1 MNDDVLLELDQLQTY
16 FFTDI
21 GTARSVDGVTY
32 SIRRGRTLGVV
43 GESGCGKSVTALSI
57 MGLIPQPPGKI
68 VGGAIRFNGQD
79 LTKLSQEE
87 LRQMRGKDIAMI
99 FQEPMTSLNPVY
111 TVGDQITEGILVHED
126 IGPEA
131 ARARAIDLLAKVG
144 IPSPEI
150 RIDEYPHQMSGG
162 MRQRVMI
169 AMSLAC
175 SPQLLIAD
183 EPTTALD
190 VTIQAQILELMNRL
204 QEEMGMSI
212 LLITHDL
219 GVVAETCD
227 DVVVMYAGKV
237 VERADVFT
245 LFERPAHP
253 YTNALFESLPDL
265 ESEPGHLPTIPGMV
279 PSAVD
284 FPEGCRFRDRCS
296 YATEACVVQ
305 PEVTQLGDDHIA
317 ACHHLDAVQAAK
329 EGAS

>member
-1 MNDDVLLELDQLQTY
+1 VPKPLLEIRDLQTS
-16 FFTDI
+16 FDVE
-21 GTARSVDGVTY
+21 GRQATAVSEVSFDVNRNEF
-32 SIRRGRTLGVV
+32 LGIV
-43 GESGCGKSVTALSI
+43 GESGSGKSVTALSI
-57 MGLIPQPPGKI
+57 MRLIPDPPGHI
-68 VGGAIRFNGQD
+68 DSGTIHYEGRD
-79 LTKLSQEE
+79 LLALSYEE
-87 LRQMRGKDIAMI
+87 MRAVRGKDIAMI

-111 TVGDQITEGILVHED
+111 TVGNQITEGILVHED

-131 ARARAIDLLAKVG
+131 ARARAIELLAKVG
-144 IPSPEI
+144 MPSPET
-150 RIDEYPHQMSGG
+150 RVDEYPHQMSGG

-190 VTIQAQILELMNRL
+190 VTIQAQILELMNQL

-305 PEVTQLGDDHIA
+305 PETTQLGDNHVA
-317 ACHHLDAVQAAK
+317 ACHHLDAVQAAR
-329 EGAS
+329 EGTS

>member
-1 MNDDVLLELDQLQTY
+1 MNDDVLLELDNLQTY

-32 SIRRGRTLGVV
+32 SIRRGKTLGVV

-126 IGPEA
+126 IGTEA

-204 QEEMGMSI
+204 QDEMGMSI

-305 PEVTQLGDDHIA
+305 PEVTHLGDNHIA
-317 ACHHLDAVQAAK
+317 ACHHLDAVQTARK
-329 EGAS
+329 GAS